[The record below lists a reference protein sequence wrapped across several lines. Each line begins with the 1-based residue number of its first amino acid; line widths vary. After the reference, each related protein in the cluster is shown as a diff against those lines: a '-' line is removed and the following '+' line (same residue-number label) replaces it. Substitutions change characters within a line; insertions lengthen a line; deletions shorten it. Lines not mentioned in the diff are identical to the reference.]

1 MTPSRSWLPEAAL
14 LWLPLVVLLGG
25 IAVVWTGAVLAA
37 DVNRS
42 AGLFPGRVVAT
53 AEREHLTADVQYT
66 GPDGVTRTETFE
78 HHQGRVIVPGRRVQI
93 RVWPDEHR
101 AEFDEG
107 DKHTGPIVVGSL
119 LTLLG
124 GSATVLLFRWHH
136 GARFEKSRAW
146 WEKRRARFEVWWWL
160 SRWR

>member
-1 MTPSRSWLPEAAL
+1 M
-14 LWLPLVVLLGG
+14 LWLPLVVLVGG
-25 IAVVWTGAVLAA
+25 LAVVWTGVSMAA

-53 AEREHLTADVQYT
+53 GGPGAPTADVQYT

-78 HHQGRVIVPGRRVQI
+78 HSQGRVIVPGRQVQI
-93 RVWPDEHR
+93 RVWPDERR
-101 AEFDEG
+101 AELDQG

-124 GSATVLLFRWHH
+124 AGGTVLLFMWHH
-136 GARFEKSRAW
+136 GVRLDVKIKKWQARFD
-146 WEKRRARFEVWWWL
+146 VCLWWL
-160 SRWR
+160 SRWH

>member
-1 MTPSRSWLPEAAL
+1 MTSSRSWLPEAAL
-14 LWLPLVVLLGG
+14 LWLPLVVLVGG
-25 IAVVWTGAVLAA
+25 LAVVWTGVSMTA

-53 AEREHLTADVQYT
+53 DVRERLTADVEYT
-66 GPDGVTRTETFE
+66 GPDRVTRTETFE

-93 RVWPDEHR
+93 RVWPDERR
-101 AEFDEG
+101 AELDLG
-107 DKHTGPIVVGSL
+107 DKHTPVIVAGSL

-124 GSATVLLFRWHH
+124 AGATVLLFMWHH
-136 GARFEKSRAW
+136 GVRMEKF
-146 WEKRRARFEVWWWL
+146 RARFETWWSWCWWWL

>member
-1 MTPSRSWLPEAAL
+1 MTSSRSWLPEAAL
-14 LWLPLVVLLGG
+14 LWLPLVVLVGG
-25 IAVVWTGAVLAA
+25 LAVVWTGVSMAV

-53 AEREHLTADVQYT
+53 DVRERLTADVRYT

-78 HHQGRVIVPGRRVQI
+78 HHQGRVNVPGRRVQI
-93 RVWPDEHR
+93 RVWPDERR
-101 AEFDEG
+101 AELDLG
-107 DKHTGPIVVGSL
+107 DKHTPVIVAGSL

-124 GSATVLLFRWHH
+124 AGGTVLLFMWHH
-136 GARFEKSRAW
+136 GVRLDVKVKKWRTRFD
-146 WEKRRARFEVWWWL
+146 VCLWWL

>member
-1 MTPSRSWLPEAAL
+1 MTSSKSWLPEAAL
-14 LWLPLVVLLGG
+14 RWLPLVVLVGG
-25 IAVVWTGAVLAA
+25 LAVVWTGVSMAA
-37 DVNRS
+37 DVHRS

-53 AEREHLTADVQYT
+53 DVREHLTADVEYT

-93 RVWPDEHR
+93 RVWPDERR
-101 AEFDEG
+101 AEFDQG
-107 DKHTGPIVVGSL
+107 DEHTGPIVAGSL

-124 GSATVLLFRWHH
+124 AGATVLLFLWHH
-136 GARFEKSRAW
+136 GVRLEKSRARLERW
-146 WEKRRARFEVWWWL
+146 WLLSWWWL

>member
-1 MTPSRSWLPEAAL
+1 M
-14 LWLPLVVLLGG
+14 LWLPLVVLVGG
-25 IAVVWTGAVLAA
+25 LAVVWAGVSMAA

-53 AEREHLTADVQYT
+53 GVRDRLTADVEYT
-66 GPDGVTRTETFE
+66 GPDGVTKTETFE
-78 HHQGRVIVPGRRVQI
+78 HQQGRVIVPGRRVRI

-107 DKHTGPIVVGSL
+107 DKHTGPIVAGIL

-124 GSATVLLFRWHH
+124 AAATVLLFLWHH
-136 GARFEKSRAW
+136 GARLDVQAEKWRT
-146 WEKRRARFEVWWWL
+146 RFDACLWWL

>member
-1 MTPSRSWLPEAAL
+1 MTSSRSWLPEAAL
-14 LWLPLVVLLGG
+14 LWLPLLVLAGG
-25 IAVVWTGAVLAA
+25 LAVVWTGASMAA

-53 AEREHLTADVQYT
+53 GVREHLTADVEYT
-66 GPDGVTRTETFE
+66 GPDGVTKTETFE
-78 HHQGRVIVPGRRVQI
+78 HQHGHGIVPGRQVQI
-93 RVWPDEHR
+93 RVWPDEQR

-107 DKHTGPIVVGSL
+107 DKHTPVIVVGSL

-124 GSATVLLFRWHH
+124 AAATVLLFLWHH
-136 GARFEKSRAW
+136 GVRLDMKVAKW
-146 WEKRRARFEVWWWL
+146 RARFDVCVWWL

>member
-1 MTPSRSWLPEAAL
+1 MTSSRSWLPEAAL
-14 LWLPLVVLLGG
+14 LWLPLVVLIGG
-25 IAVVWTGAVLAA
+25 IAVVWTGVSMAA

-53 AEREHLTADVQYT
+53 DVRERRTADVEYT

-78 HHQGRVIVPGRRVQI
+78 HAPKRPMDPGRRVQI
-93 RVWPDEHR
+93 RVWPDERR
-101 AEFDEG
+101 AELDDG
-107 DKHTGPIVVGSL
+107 DKHTGPIVAGSL

-124 GSATVLLFRWHH
+124 AGATVLLFLWHH
-136 GARFEKSRAW
+136 GVRLEKCRAQLEKW
-146 WEKRRARFEVWWWL
+146 WSWSWWWL

>member
-1 MTPSRSWLPEAAL
+1 MKSSKSWLPGAAS
-14 LWLPLVVLLGG
+14 LWLPLLVLVGG
-25 IAVVWTGAVLAA
+25 LAAVWAGVALAA
-37 DVNRS
+37 DVHRS

-53 AEREHLTADVQYT
+53 GFREHLTADVEYT

-78 HHQGRVIVPGRRVQI
+78 HQQGYVIVPGRRVQI
-93 RVWPDEHR
+93 RVWPDEGR

-107 DKHTGPIVVGSL
+107 DKHTTPIVLGGL

-124 GSATVLLFRWHH
+124 AGATVLVFLWHH
-136 GARFEKSRAW
+136 GVGRERLELGWA
-146 WEKRRARFEVWWWL
+146 WL